1 MLIDQWRGYFFLNF
15 ACEGGKITCSR
26 LVLRL
31 PSNSLCY
38 RVDVKKFS
46 VTMASRFE
54 IIDEEYMEVLKDEW
68 KMKTRRKAWSTGRK
82 FSKSGRMKETLSK
95 FSGVW
100 ERCLQFQS
108 LQRRL
113 EHRRE
118 WCLHKGTI
126 DVRREYKHVS
136 IEESDS
142 EWSECV
148 LNAWTL
154 FEKALTLYF
163 QSWKFVSRPGFQCP
177 GMFVKK

>member
-54 IIDEEYMEVLKDEW
+54 IIDEEYIKELKDEW
-68 KMKTRRKAWSTGRK
+68 KWKHEEKHGVLEESFQKVGEWK
-82 FSKSGRMKETLSK
+82 KLPSK

-154 FEKALTLYF
+154 FEKALTC
-163 QSWKFVSRPGFQCP
+163 RPDFQCP
-177 GMFVKK
+177 GMFVQK